1 MNRSSFGM
9 LHLINI
15 SEVDKL
21 IIAIKEERQMIQI
34 EQTILSENILEYI
47 ANGSRLSIII
57 KGFRKELEKY
67 IIINILEYTNWNK
80 SRAARILKI
89 NYKTLYYKIKK
100 YSFRK

>member
-47 ANGSRLSIII
+47 ANGSTLSIII

-80 SRAARILKI
+80 ARAARILKI

-100 YSFRK
+100 YSF